1 MLKEKM
7 AKKAARQEQMRLE
20 REAKRNVRT
29 LGLACIF
36 YAKEQNTRIYCT
48 SLFSGP
54 STAALTN
61 VVCVHQKREFSLC

>member
-29 LGLACIF
+29 LGLTCIF
-36 YAKEQNTRIYCT
+36 DAKEQKTRIYCT
-48 SLFSGP
+48 SLG
-54 STAALTN
+54 
-61 VVCVHQKREFSLC
+61 